1 MENKYQ
7 STGEVAKKIAD
18 NRAIPS
24 DPRMYPKIDALLIK
38 NPSRFYA
45 FPIIGGLVKGIM
57 TIPQLIILMVISYAA
72 SFITTFINSFAVL
85 FTGKYMNVAYDLN
98 TTFIK
103 WYLKITFFSSGL
115 TDKYPGFETEIRD
128 TFSVSVV
135 KPVNPN
141 KLYAIPILGF
151 VIRSCA
157 MIPFSFWASA
167 VMYAGSLATTFNSF
181 YVLFTGKYSE
191 TAFELVRDGSRLYI
205 AKFMYLNGMS
215 DVYPS
220 FSISMNH
227 KNTKIFLIIFGILV
241 YITFTIIWLAIQI
254 LSSLMSEKGTSYK

>member
-1 MENKYQ
+1 MEDKSQ
-7 STGEVAKKIAD
+7 SINDVAKKIAS
-18 NRAIPS
+18 NRTTSS
-24 DPRMYPKIDALLIK
+24 DPRMYPNIDALLIK

-45 FPIIGGLVKGIM
+45 FPILGGLIKGIIV
-57 TIPQLIILMVISYAA
+57 IPQLIILMVISYAA

-85 FTGKYMNVAYDLN
+85 FTGRYMNITYDLN
-98 TTFIK
+98 ATYIK
-103 WYLKITFFSSGL
+103 WYLKLTFFSNGL
-115 TDKYPGFETEIRD
+115 TDKYPGFETEIKD
-128 TFSVSVV
+128 TFSISVV

-167 VMYAGSLATTFNSF
+167 VMYAGSLATPFNSF

-227 KNTKIFLIIFGILV
+227 KNTKIFLLVFGIIV
-241 YITFTIIWLAIQI
+241 YVTLTIIWLAIQI
-254 LSSLMSEKGTSYK
+254 LSSLMSEKGTYYK